1 MLWLRTPFSVVLSPR
16 CLPYIDIVK
25 RNGRTKNPFEAMT
38 TFSVDEDDLFP
49 YPDILFFVFLERMQV
64 QLSQKIVS
72 IDQNRLHRPKSF
84 PSHPKNQYTGT
95 QQKPFL
101 VV

>member
-25 RNGRTKNPFEAMT
+25 RNDRNKNPCEAMK
-38 TFSVDEDDLFP
+38 TFLVDEDDFFP
-49 YPDILFFVFLERMQV
+49 YPNILFFVFLERMQV

-72 IDQNRLHRPKSF
+72 IIQNRLCF
-84 PSHPKNQYTGT
+84 PSIVTHPT
-95 QQKPFL
+95 F
-101 VV
+101 V